1 LNIAA
6 AHLKFKQYDEAIY
19 ECNKVL
25 EIEEELDYAPDWV
38 TKARYRR
45 GQAQAGKQNLD
56 LALKDLLVVQKL
68 QPNDQ
73 AVKKEVATL
82 KKTQQ
87 MLKEKEKKMYGK
99 MFG

>member
-38 TKARYRR
+38 TK
-45 GQAQAGKQNLD
+45 
-56 LALKDLLVVQKL
+56 VC
-68 QPNDQ
+68 
-73 AVKKEVATL
+73 
-82 KKTQQ
+82 
-87 MLKEKEKKMYGK
+87 
-99 MFG
+99 